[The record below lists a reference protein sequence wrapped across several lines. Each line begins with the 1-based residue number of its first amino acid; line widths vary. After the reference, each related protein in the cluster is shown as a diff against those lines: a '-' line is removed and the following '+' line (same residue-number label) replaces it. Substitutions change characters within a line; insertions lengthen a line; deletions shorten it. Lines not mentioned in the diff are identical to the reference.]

1 MRIAFALLLSSLAST
16 AQIRFEE
23 VAQKA
28 GLKFRLNNG
37 ATGGFHQIELMP
49 GGVGAIDFNRDG
61 CMDVFFTNG
70 AASPSLDKRNP
81 EFHNR
86 LFRNNCNGTFTDV
99 TSQAGLQGEG
109 YSMAV
114 AIADYDNDGFPD
126 IFAAGV
132 ARNTLYPKRGKGR
145 FWGRRCKGRV

>member
-16 AQIRFEE
+16 AQIRFED

-70 AASPSLDKRNP
+70 ATSPSLDKSRP

-86 LFRNNCNGTFTDV
+86 LFQNDCKGHFLDITDR
-99 TSQAGLQGEG
+99 AGVAGNG
-109 YSMAV
+109 YSMA
-114 AIADYDNDGFPD
+114 
-126 IFAAGV
+126 
-132 ARNTLYPKRGKGR
+132 
-145 FWGRRCKGRV
+145 